1 MGFETKRLTRGLERR
16 RVDCTTTICHC
27 WGILLRMEEL
37 KAERERKG
45 GGSAGTLHR
54 VVGQLRQVIRHWIIC
69 CSGWS
74 DKASKQ
80 METRWQRGLL
90 GRSTGG
96 EWWWSQRWGIQ
107 VWGQQGEALKADL
120 KRKVWWQQ
128 SGLLIDSD
136 LEIYRGHRFDLRR
149 WYVHVI
155 RVSRKRK
162 IQTIKYI
169 YTFHTYIFLYSK

>member
-1 MGFETKRLTRGLERR
+1 MAFQQAVYNCPNHFRVICQWGAHRSAKWGLKPKDWLGDWRR
-16 RVDCTTTICHC
+16 RVDCTTTICHW

-37 KAERERKG
+37 KAERGRKG
-45 GGSAGTLHR
+45 GESTGTLHR

-136 LEIYRGHRFDLRR
+136 LEIYRVHRFD
-149 WYVHVI
+149 
-155 RVSRKRK
+155 
-162 IQTIKYI
+162 
-169 YTFHTYIFLYSK
+169 